1 MVLKLNTKLFGS
13 SFTVERHKE
22 DGSTETK
29 TVTEQCY
36 LVGETESLHSSVAI
50 SDCDG
55 LVRGFCV
62 HSYPRVRAR
71 VCDIESKKTCRA
83 NHLPDLPG
91 EIAKPANTA
100 HQCSRT
106 ESWLWPN

>member
-22 DGSTETK
+22 NGSIETK

-55 LVRGFCV
+55 LVREFELILIRACV
-62 HSYPRVRAR
+62 
-71 VCDIESKKTCRA
+71 CNIESK
-83 NHLPDLPG
+83 
-91 EIAKPANTA
+91 NT
-100 HQCSRT
+100 
-106 ESWLWPN
+106 

>member
-22 DGSTETK
+22 NGSIETK

-62 HSYPRVRAR
+62 DSYPRVRVCVC
-71 VCDIESKKTCRA
+71 VCDIEGNKTYRA
-83 NHLPDLPG
+83 NHLPDMPG
-91 EIAKPANTA
+91 EIAKLANAA

-106 ESWLWPN
+106 ES